1 MNGLT
6 ETCRHRGPEDRLQG
20 AALAA
25 ALADLPGW
33 QAAADGTGIQREFK
47 LADYAAVLA
56 LVNAV
61 AAVAQRQDHHPEV
74 CFGYNRCRVSFGTH
88 SAGGVTA
95 NDLICAAWVNH
106 FAGG

>member
-1 MNGLT
+1 MDWLA
-6 ETCRHRGPEDRLQG
+6 ETCRHRGPDERLNG

-25 ALADLPGW
+25 ALEGLPGW
-33 QAAADGTGIQREFK
+33 QMAADGSDIYQEFK
-47 LADYAAVLA
+47 RSDYAAVLA

-74 CFGYNRCRVSFGTH
+74 CFGYNTCRVSFGTH

-95 NDLICAAWVNH
+95 NDLICAAWVNR